1 MGISEE
7 DDGERGRLIDNNG
20 GKHNNAG
27 ATEETLE
34 TLQDATKITDDSNKD
49 DTSCIFHCRRNPI
62 TLISI
67 VALALLI
74 DKMAIAAFLLILPDY
89 LRTMPSNVNTTTAAG
104 YDNQSQQ
111 IGIIIA
117 LFNAVQIAGQI
128 FAGILTH
135 RCGHK
140 CSFMLGVVLSFA
152 SLLVCALADRW
163 WMLIF
168 TSVLLGAS
176 ACLTH
181 VAGNSYVATI
191 IEEKERRVFA
201 FSIISYAKLLGH
213 GLGYSLASY
222 LYQWL
227 GRSAPFLFMLSLV
240 VIDGV
245 LRIFVFVD
253 VDPADDIKTSTTSNS
268 NNIIVSKFLTN
279 RWVFMLIN
287 LILTGISFI
296 TFTFCRNIWQS
307 LAPDLL
313 LRVAHSIFGTV
324 YVSWLT
330 DLCHSRFDDNYE
342 TIISLNLIIVNA
354 GAVTGSLTPGT
365 LIIPYVGFVVL
376 FRAIGAVLISY
387 SFMSLCLR
395 NAA

>member
-1 MGISEE
+1 MVITEPE
-7 DDGERGRLIDNNG
+7 LRNDGERGRLIDSNG
-20 GKHNNAG
+20 RKHNNAG
-27 ATEETLE
+27 ATEETLG
-34 TLQDATKITDDSNKD
+34 TLRDVTKITDDSNKD
-49 DTSCIFHCRRNPI
+49 DTSCIFRCRRNPI

-201 FSIISYAKLLGH
+201 FSIISYAKLLGY
-213 GLGYSLASY
+213 GFGYSLASY
-222 LYQWL
+222 FYQWL
-227 GRSAPFLFMLSLV
+227 GRSAPFLFMLSLFL
-240 VIDGV
+240 IAMC
-245 LRIFVFVD
+245 LSTYNSFVPFW
-253 VDPADDIKTSTTSNS
+253 AINS
-268 NNIIVSKFLTN
+268 
-279 RWVFMLIN
+279 M
-287 LILTGISFI
+287 
-296 TFTFCRNIWQS
+296 
-307 LAPDLL
+307 
-313 LRVAHSIFGTV
+313 
-324 YVSWLT
+324 
-330 DLCHSRFDDNYE
+330 
-342 TIISLNLIIVNA
+342 
-354 GAVTGSLTPGT
+354 GAKQWE
-365 LIIPYVGFVVL
+365 IVL